1 MLCVVTAVF
10 EAGTEDKADRRSKI
24 ETRPFWPYSY
34 ILWKVVYRN
43 THCMCIVLVANIIWR
58 SGRAVRSPFLLDF
71 SFLHHSCR
79 RVFTVF
85 YVTALICNI
94 NVLAA
99 RLMETLFGCQMVPP
113 IRKKMFKENSLG
125 ANYFKQ
131 LSTRK
136 YRKMKKLCHRHSK
149 VNLVKMICLVESFT

>member
-1 MLCVVTAVF
+1 MICVVTTVF

-43 THCMCIVLVANIIWR
+43 TRYMRIVLVANIIWC

-85 YVTALICNI
+85 YVTARTCNI
-94 NVLAA
+94 NVLAV
-99 RLMETLFGCQMVPP
+99 RSMETLFGRQMVIPMY
-113 IRKKMFKENSLG
+113 KKMIKENSLG
-125 ANYFKQ
+125 ASYFKQ

-136 YRKMKKLCHRHSK
+136 CTKKNRVIGTLRSISSK
-149 VNLVKMICLVESFT
+149 LFA

>member
-1 MLCVVTAVF
+1 MICVVTTVF

-34 ILWKVVYRN
+34 ILWKVVYEN
-43 THCMCIVLVANIIWR
+43 THCMCIVLVVNIIWR

-79 RVFTVF
+79 RVFTFF
-85 YVTALICNI
+85 YVTAVICNI

-99 RLMETLFGCQMVPP
+99 RLMETLFGRQMVIPM
-113 IRKKMFKENSLG
+113 RKEMVKENSLG
-125 ANYFKQ
+125 ANYFKK
-131 LSTRK
+131 LSIRK
-136 YRKMKKLCHRHSK
+136 YKKKIVS
-149 VNLVKMICLVESFT
+149 

>member
-24 ETRPFWPYSY
+24 ETRPFWPYGY
-34 ILWKVVYRN
+34 ILWKVAYRN
-43 THCMCIVLVANIIWR
+43 THCMCIVLVANIIWC
-58 SGRAVRSPFLLDF
+58 SGRAERSPFLLDF

-79 RVFTVF
+79 SVFTVF
-85 YVTALICNI
+85 YVTAMICNI

-99 RLMETLFGCQMVPP
+99 RLMETLFDRHMVPP
-113 IRKKMFKENSLG
+113 MRKKLFKENLPG

-136 YRKMKKLCHRHSK
+136 
-149 VNLVKMICLVESFT
+149 

>member
-1 MLCVVTAVF
+1 MICVVTTVF

-34 ILWKVVYRN
+34 ILWKVLYRN
-43 THCMCIVLVANIIWR
+43 THCMCIVIVANIIWC
-58 SGRAVRSPFLLDF
+58 SSRAVRSPFLLDF

-85 YVTALICNI
+85 YVTAVICSI

-99 RLMETLFGCQMVPP
+99 RLMETLFDRQMVPP
-113 IRKKMFKENSLG
+113 MRKKTVQGEL
-125 ANYFKQ
+125 
-131 LSTRK
+131 TR
-136 YRKMKKLCHRHSK
+136 RL
-149 VNLVKMICLVESFT
+149 LF